1 MLSKDLKIYKDVRAQ
16 LLWQQ
21 KRKVRFP
28 KDYKY
33 EFANQMFLTL
43 VHCLTL
49 IRRANSNKHRRVQYL
64 AELLEELDVYM
75 MYIGLCDDLHLLSRE
90 KEMPK
95 VILDLTTIARQA
107 QGWYNASLKATNT
120 YEG

>member
-1 MLSKDLKIYKDVRAQ
+1 MLSKELKIYKDIRAQ
-16 LLWQQ
+16 LLWLQ

-33 EFANQMFLTL
+33 EFANQMFRTL
-43 VHCLTL
+43 VRSLTL
-49 IRRANSNKHRRVQYL
+49 IRRANSNKQRRAEYL

-95 VILDLTTIARQA
+95 LMLDLTSIARQA
-107 QGWYNASLKATNT
+107 QGWYRASVKTTNG
-120 YEG
+120 YGR

>member
-1 MLSKDLKIYKDVRAQ
+1 MLSKDLKIYKDVRAH

-21 KRKVRFP
+21 KRKVSFP

-33 EFANQMFLTL
+33 AFANDMFQSL
-43 VHCLTL
+43 VRCLTL
-49 IRRANSNKHRRVQYL
+49 IRRANSNKQRRVQYL

-75 MYIGLCDDLHLLSRE
+75 MYIGLCDDLRLLSKE

-95 VILDLTTIARQA
+95 LILDLTTIARQA
-107 QGWYNASLKATNT
+107 QGWYNASVKAANS
-120 YEG
+120 YGG